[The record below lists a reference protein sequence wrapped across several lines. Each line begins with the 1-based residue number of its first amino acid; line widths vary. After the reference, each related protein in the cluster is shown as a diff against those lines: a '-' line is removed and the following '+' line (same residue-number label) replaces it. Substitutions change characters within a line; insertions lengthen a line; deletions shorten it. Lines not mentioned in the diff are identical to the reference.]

1 MLRNILLNI
10 QLVLARLLQKNTTM
24 PHCCAVNLEDR
35 VICDILHKE
44 VFMDTKRKSLAEIA
58 TDKLRMMI
66 VQGQLD
72 LGEKIR
78 EQDIAE
84 TLGLSKTPVREALLR
99 LESEHL
105 VEIRPRK
112 GTFVFSTNQDDLEN
126 LCALRVSLE
135 QAAIRHAMQ
144 RNLARLIFAL
154 ERFGEPVG
162 KILHEDQH
170 DMNYYL
176 KLDFEFHRTILTLA
190 KNPYLTDALSSI
202 ATKVQALR
210 YRNYYSSFF
219 VKRSLEDHNKL
230 YEFMRNEDFEG
241 ACAFMEVH
249 IRRVFEP
256 ENLKRL
262 YM

>member
-1 MLRNILLNI
+1 MG
-10 QLVLARLLQKNTTM
+10 A
-24 PHCCAVNLEDR
+24 
-35 VICDILHKE
+35 
-44 VFMDTKRKSLAEIA
+44 KRKSLAEVA
-58 TDKLRMMI
+58 TDRLRLMI

-105 VEIRPRK
+105 VGIRPRK
-112 GTFVFSTNQDDLEN
+112 GTFVFSTNQEDLEN
-126 LCALRVSLE
+126 LCALRVALE
-135 QAAIRHAMQ
+135 QAAIRHALK
-144 RNLARLIFAL
+144 RNYARLVVAL
-154 ERFGEPVG
+154 ERFAEPAE
-162 KILHEDQH
+162 KIRQEDRH

-190 KNPYLTDALSSI
+190 QNPYLTDALSSI

-219 VKRSLEDHNKL
+219 VKRSLEDHTKL
-230 YEFMRNEDFEG
+230 YDLMRNEDVEG

-256 ENLKRL
+256 ENLKVL
-262 YM
+262 DL

>member
-1 MLRNILLNI
+1 MG
-10 QLVLARLLQKNTTM
+10 A
-24 PHCCAVNLEDR
+24 
-35 VICDILHKE
+35 
-44 VFMDTKRKSLAEIA
+44 KRKSLAEVA
-58 TDKLRMMI
+58 ADKLRLMI
-66 VQGQLD
+66 VQGKLD

-78 EQDIAE
+78 EQDIAQ

-105 VEIRPRK
+105 VEIRPRR
-112 GTFVFSTNQDDLEN
+112 GTFVFSTDHDDLEN

-144 RNLARLIFAL
+144 RNFARLVFAL
-154 ERFGEPVG
+154 ERFGEPVE
-162 KILHEDQH
+162 KILHEDRH

-190 KNPYLTDALSSI
+190 KNPYLTDALSAI

-219 VKRSLEDHNKL
+219 VKRSLEDHNRL
-230 YEFMRNEDFEG
+230 YELMRNENVEG
-241 ACAFMEVH
+241 ACALMAVH

-256 ENLKRL
+256 ENLKT
-262 YM
+262 MG